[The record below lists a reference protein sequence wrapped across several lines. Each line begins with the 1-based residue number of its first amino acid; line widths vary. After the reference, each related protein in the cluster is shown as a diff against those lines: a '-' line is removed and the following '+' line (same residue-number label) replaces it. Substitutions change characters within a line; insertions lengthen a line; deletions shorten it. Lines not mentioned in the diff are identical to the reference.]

1 MLRVRALQ
9 LQRSSFTDYWRTLD
23 PDIKGDLTGSA
34 GGRRQRPEV
43 SRPQAGLFVIV
54 VNSVEKGG
62 ARSPSRR
69 GDVSGAAP
77 RVRIGAQLLYYYK
90 CSGCQVVS

>member
-9 LQRSSFTDYWRTLD
+9 LQRSSFTDYWRALD

-54 VNSVEKGG
+54 VNSVEKVRCTLPVSTRRCLWR
-62 ARSPSRR
+62 RSDGSDRR
-69 GDVSGAAP
+69 LFV
-77 RVRIGAQLLYYYK
+77 ILL
-90 CSGCQVVS
+90 QM

>member
-9 LQRSSFTDYWRTLD
+9 LQRSSFTGFWRALD

-43 SRPQAGLFVIV
+43 SRPQAGLFISF
-54 VNSVEKGG
+54 VNGVEKVRCTLSLSTRRCLWRRSDGG
-62 ARSPSRR
+62 
-69 GDVSGAAP
+69 
-77 RVRIGAQLLYYYK
+77 RIGA
-90 CSGCQVVS
+90 

>member
-9 LQRSSFTDYWRTLD
+9 LQRSSFTGFWRALD

-43 SRPQAGLFVIV
+43 SRPQAGLFVIFV
-54 VNSVEKGG
+54 K
-62 ARSPSRR
+62 A
-69 GDVSGAAP
+69 
-77 RVRIGAQLLYYYK
+77 
-90 CSGCQVVS
+90 